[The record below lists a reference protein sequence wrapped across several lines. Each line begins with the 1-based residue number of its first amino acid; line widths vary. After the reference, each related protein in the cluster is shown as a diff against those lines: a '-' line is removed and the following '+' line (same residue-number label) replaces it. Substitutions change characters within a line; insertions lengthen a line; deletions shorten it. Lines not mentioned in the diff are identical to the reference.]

1 MPISRL
7 LAAEERV
14 NRQCAL
20 IDHLI
25 ETGQHH
31 QIKAAY
37 QTLAALEH
45 AMHAARY
52 NAALLARTRR

>member
-1 MPISRL
+1 MPIPRL

-14 NRQCAL
+14 NRQCAV

-31 QIKAAY
+31 RIKTAY

-45 AMHAARY
+45 AARKSAAPQ
-52 NAALLARTRR
+52 ARTGH

>member
-1 MPISRL
+1 MPIPRL

-14 NRQCAL
+14 NRQCAV

-31 QIKAAY
+31 RIKTAY

-45 AMHAARY
+45 AMHAARKS
-52 NAALLARTRR
+52 AAPQARTGH